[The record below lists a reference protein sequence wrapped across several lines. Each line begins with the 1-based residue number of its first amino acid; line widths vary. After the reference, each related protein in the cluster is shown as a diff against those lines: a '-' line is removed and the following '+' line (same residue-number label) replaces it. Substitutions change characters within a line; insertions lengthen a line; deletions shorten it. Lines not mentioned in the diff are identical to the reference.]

1 MAIRWEKLTVKSQEA
16 IQQAQ
21 THAAD
26 LGNPE
31 VLPVHLLLALI
42 EDREGVIPSVLGK
55 IGVPLEQLEHEL
67 HTIEEKLPR
76 VAGSASQPGLSQ
88 ALNKA
93 LEQAFREADNF
104 KDEYISTEHLLL
116 SVAHLKND
124 AASGA
129 LVALG
134 ATHDAILKALAAVR
148 GSQRVTDQNPEG
160 KFQALEK
167 YAKDLTELARRG
179 KLDPVIGRD
188 EEIRRVIQVLSRRT
202 KNNPVLIGEPGVG
215 KTAIV
220 EGLARR
226 IVSGDVP
233 ESLRDKRVISL
244 DLGSMLA
251 GAKFRGEFE
260 DRLKAVLKEI
270 EESNGEIVLFIDE
283 LHTLVGAGAAEGAID
298 ASNMLKPALARG
310 ELRAIGATTLNEYRK
325 YIEKDAAL
333 ERRFQIVYVGEPNVE
348 DTIAILRGL
357 KDRYEAHH
365 NVRIKD
371 SAIVAAATL
380 SHRYISD
387 RFLPDKAIDLVD
399 EAAASLAIQIGSVP
413 TEIDQLEREA
423 ISLEIELAALK
434 RETDSNSIERRNVVQ
449 REVAQLRE
457 QITALRSRWTK
468 EREAIS
474 RISEVKKRIEALR
487 FEAEE
492 QTRKGMLERA
502 AQIQYGE
509 LPKLE
514 AELKQL
520 SAIQDGNSGVAR
532 MLKEEVDE
540 EDIAGIVSKWTGI
553 PVSRMLEGE
562 VTKLV
567 EMETRLRERVIGQDA
582 ALTIVANA
590 IRRSRAGLSDPRR
603 PIGSF
608 IFLGPTGV
616 GKTETA
622 RALAEFM
629 FDDEQSM
636 IRIDMSEYMEKH
648 AVARLIGA
656 PPGYVG
662 YDEGGQLTEAVR
674 RRPYAVILFDEIE
687 KAHPDVFNILL
698 QVMDDG
704 RLTDA
709 KGRTVDF
716 KNTVLIMT
724 SNLGAHLLIG
734 DTLKTENDF
743 DQARESVMR
752 VLREHFR
759 PEFLNRVDDM
769 VIFRPLGTAQM
780 SQILDLRLNELS
792 KLLEDRQ
799 ISLELTE
806 PARQLILVSGSD
818 AAYGARPLKRALQRM
833 IQDPLAI
840 KILNG
845 EVQHGAHVKIDVDRT
860 TNQLKFEP
868 MSREA
873 MA

>member
-1 MAIRWEKLTVKSQEA
+1 
-16 IQQAQ
+16 
-21 THAAD
+21 
-26 LGNPE
+26 
-31 VLPVHLLLALI
+31 
-42 EDREGVIPSVLGK
+42 
-55 IGVPLEQLEHEL
+55 
-67 HTIEEKLPR
+67 
-76 VAGSASQPGLSQ
+76 
-88 ALNKA
+88 
-93 LEQAFREADNF
+93 
-104 KDEYISTEHLLL
+104 
-116 SVAHLKND
+116 
-124 AASGA
+124 
-129 LVALG
+129 
-134 ATHDAILKALAAVR
+134 
-148 GSQRVTDQNPEG
+148 
-160 KFQALEK
+160 
-167 YAKDLTELARRG
+167 
-179 KLDPVIGRD
+179 
-188 EEIRRVIQVLSRRT
+188 VLSRRT

-251 GAKFRGEFE
+251 GAKYRGEFE

-357 KDRYEAHH
+357 KERYEAHH

-413 TEIDQLEREA
+413 TEIDQLEREK
-423 ISLEIELAALK
+423 ISLEIEREALK
-434 RETDSNSIERRNVVQ
+434 RETDPNSIERREIVE
-449 REVAQLRE
+449 REAAALTE
-457 QITALRSRWTK
+457 KITALRSRWTK
-468 EREAIS
+468 ERDAIS
-474 RISEVKKRIEALR
+474 HISEIKKKIEALR

-492 QTRKGMLERA
+492 QTRKGQFDRVSK
-502 AQIQYGE
+502 IQYDE

-514 AELKQL
+514 RDLKQL
-520 SAIQDGNSGVAR
+520 DAAQNGSTGSMR

-540 EDIAGIVSKWTGI
+540 EDIASIVSKWTGI

-562 VTKLV
+562 VQKLV
-567 EMETRLRERVIGQDA
+567 HMEERLRERVIGQDA
-582 ALTIVANA
+582 ALTVVANA
-590 IRRSRAGLSDPRR
+590 IRRSRAGLSDPKR

-622 RALAEFM
+622 RALAEFL
-629 FDDEQSM
+629 FDDEQAM

-656 PPGYVG
+656 PPGYAG
-662 YDEGGQLTEAVR
+662 YDEGGQLTEAVHR
-674 RRPYAVILFDEIE
+674 HPYSVILFDEIE
-687 KAHPDVFNILL
+687 KAHPDVFNVLL

-709 KGRTVDF
+709 KGRTVSF

-724 SNLGAHLLIG
+724 SNLGAALLG
-734 DTLKTENDF
+734 VEALKTDHDF
-743 DQARESVMR
+743 DIARESVMK

-769 VIFRPLGTAQM
+769 VIFRPLGVAQM
-780 SQILDLRLNELS
+780 TKILELRLNELR
-792 KLLEDRQ
+792 KLLEDRA

-806 PARQLILVSGSD
+806 SARQLILASGSD

-845 EVQHGAHVKIDVDRT
+845 EVLHGAHVRIDVDRK
-860 TNQLKFEP
+860 TNQLVFEP
-868 MSREA
+868 MTKEA